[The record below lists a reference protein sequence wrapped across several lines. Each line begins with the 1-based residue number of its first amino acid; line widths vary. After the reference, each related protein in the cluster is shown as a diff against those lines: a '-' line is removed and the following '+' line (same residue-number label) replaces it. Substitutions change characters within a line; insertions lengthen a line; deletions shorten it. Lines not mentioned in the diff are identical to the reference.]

1 MTANIQNPTK
11 TATATTATADSI
23 KAEALRQE
31 IEAVVRAEHGDP
43 FGILGMHTD
52 GPDGAVTV
60 RTFIPEARKIT
71 LIDAGTNE
79 PVADLEKV
87 HSDGFWSVTLNDRK
101 SMFRYRFRIEFATT
115 TGEFSDAYSFPPVLG
130 ELDVHLLAEGTH
142 LRSFERLGAHPQE
155 MEGVAGTAFA
165 VWAPNASRVSVIGD
179 FCNWDGR
186 RLPMRKRHECGVW
199 ELFVPHVARGDRY
212 KYEIKGPSGNLLP
225 QKADPYAFQAEM
237 PPHTASVVHGL
248 NSHQWGDQDWLRD
261 RARTDWRAKP
271 VSVYECH
278 ISSWRRKDG
287 GRGHPAI

>member
-1 MTANIQNPTK
+1 M
-11 TATATTATADSI
+11 
-23 KAEALRQE
+23 
-31 IEAVVRAEHGDP
+31 
-43 FGILGMHTD
+43 
-52 GPDGAVTV
+52 
-60 RTFIPEARKIT
+60 
-71 LIDAGTNE
+71 
-79 PVADLEKV
+79 
-87 HSDGFWSVTLNDRK
+87 
-101 SMFRYRFRIEFATT
+101 
-115 TGEFSDAYSFPPVLG
+115 LG

-212 KYEIKGPSGNLLP
+212 KYEIKGPSGNLMP

-287 GRGHPAI
+287 GRRPRLSEL